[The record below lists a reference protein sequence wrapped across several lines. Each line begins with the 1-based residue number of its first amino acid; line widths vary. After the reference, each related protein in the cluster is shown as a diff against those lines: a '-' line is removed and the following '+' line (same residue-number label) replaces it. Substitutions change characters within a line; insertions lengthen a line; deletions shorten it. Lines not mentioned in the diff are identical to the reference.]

1 MADKMVFG
9 TFASRHDADTF
20 LDKIKQRNVDI
31 NEVSIIVKDKKMV
44 NDLKS
49 TSDVEASKGTG
60 IGAGSGA
67 VTGGIIGLLG
77 AAALLPGVN
86 LFAVGPLVSLLAGA
100 GIGAVSGGI
109 VGALVGLGISEQQAR
124 SFADKVEEGQ
134 ILIAVP
140 EDQLNGSELKD
151 IFEKANATDKRE
163 ISVNA

>member
-20 LDKIKQRNVDI
+20 LEKIKQRNVDI
-31 NEVSIIVKDKKMV
+31 NEVSVIVKDKKMV

-49 TSDVEASKGTG
+49 ISDVEASKGTG

-109 VGALVGLGISEQQAR
+109 VGALIGLGISEQQAHLFIR
-124 SFADKVEEGQ
+124 
-134 ILIAVP
+134 
-140 EDQLNGSELKD
+140 
-151 IFEKANATDKRE
+151 R
-163 ISVNA
+163 